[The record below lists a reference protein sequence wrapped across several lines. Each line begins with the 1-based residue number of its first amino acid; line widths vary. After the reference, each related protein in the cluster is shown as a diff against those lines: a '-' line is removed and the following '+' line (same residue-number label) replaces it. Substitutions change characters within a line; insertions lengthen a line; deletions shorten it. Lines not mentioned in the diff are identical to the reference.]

1 MRLCPPPQGR
11 GRRRTGGTGR
21 SASWAG
27 GDGSQPVGLPFC
39 CGWPEID
46 SVPADFHSNI
56 DKIGPVGGNVDDATG
71 AGGGSLNIVF

>member
-1 MRLCPPPQGR
+1 MPAAARARTAENRCHWQICFL
-11 GRRRTGGTGR
+11 GRRRWI
-21 SASWAG
+21 AA
-27 GDGSQPVGLPFC
+27 VGLPFC